1 MCFDTC
7 RRFNPMPMLLPCTE
21 TIQEESTSRETFS
34 NQVIA
39 AGTSKNSSR
48 GSSNLDIPF
57 VNRQCGSNISS
68 ASTSK
73 NSNRGSINLG
83 IPFVKGQYKRKKS
96 SAGTSNLNQGGSIK
110 LGIPFGHGKSGTNL
124 TSSLE
129 SWFQLYLK
137 VIPPSLSLSLSSAK

>member
-7 RRFNPMPMLLPCTE
+7 RRFNPMPMLLPNTE
-21 TIQEESTSRETFS
+21 TIQEESTSRETLS

-48 GSSNLDIPF
+48 GSTNLDRPI

-68 ASTSK
+68 ASASK
-73 NSNRGSINLG
+73 NSSRGSINLG

-110 LGIPFGHGKSGTNL
+110 LGIPFGHGKIGTNL
-124 TSSLE
+124 SSSLE
-129 SWFQLYLK
+129 SWFQLYLN
-137 VIPPSLSLSLSSAK
+137 VIPPPLSLSLSSAK

>member
-7 RRFNPMPMLLPCTE
+7 RWFNPMPTLLPSTE
-21 TIQEESTSRETFS
+21 TIQEESTSRETFL

-39 AGTSKNSSR
+39 ASTWKSSSR
-48 GSSNLDIPF
+48 GSTNLDIPF

-68 ASTSK
+68 ASPSK
-73 NSNRGSINLG
+73 NSSRVSINLG
-83 IPFVKGQYKRKKS
+83 IPFVNGQYKRKKS
-96 SAGTSNLNQGGSIK
+96 SAGTSNLNQWGSIK

-124 TSSLE
+124 LSSLE

-137 VIPPSLSLSLSSAK
+137 VIPLPLSLSSAK

>member
-7 RRFNPMPMLLPCTE
+7 RRFNPMPMLLPSTE

-48 GSSNLDIPF
+48 GSINLDLPI
-57 VNRQCGSNISS
+57 VNRQCGSSISS
-68 ASTSK
+68 ASASK
-73 NSNRGSINLG
+73 NSSRGSINLG

-110 LGIPFGHGKSGTNL
+110 LGIPFGHGKSVT
-124 TSSLE
+124 
-129 SWFQLYLK
+129 Y
-137 VIPPSLSLSLSSAK
+137 LSLSISQVQNNRKLGIKIRCPILNIPL